1 MIEVRNL
8 LFQPLTFQLADGTSL
23 HLGPR
28 ERRTIASD
36 LVSPELEQAQRR
48 NYVDLRETEQTKAA
62 APVET
67 SSPSPAK
74 VISGG
79 KRTRKGK

>member
-1 MIEVRNL
+1 MIEVKNL
-8 LFQPLTFQLADGTSL
+8 LFQPLTFQLADGASL

-28 ERRTIASD
+28 ERRTIASE

-48 NYVDLRETEQTKAA
+48 NYVDLRETDQPKGA
-62 APVET
+62 APVEIQ
-67 SSPSPAK
+67 SESPAK

>member
-1 MIEVRNL
+1 MIEVKNL
-8 LFQPLTFQLADGTSL
+8 LFQPLTFQLADGASL

-28 ERRTIASD
+28 ERRTIASE

-48 NYVDLRETEQTKAA
+48 NYVDLRETEQPKGAA
-62 APVET
+62 
-67 SSPSPAK
+67 SPEPQSESPAK

>member
-8 LFQPLTFQLADGTSL
+8 LFQPLTFQLADGASL

-28 ERRTIASD
+28 KRRTIASD
-36 LVSPELEQAQRR
+36 QVSPELEQAQRR
-48 NYVDLRETEQTKAA
+48 NYVDLRETEQPKGATL
-62 APVET
+62 VET
-67 SSPSPAK
+67 SPESPAK

>member
-8 LFQPLTFQLADGTSL
+8 LFQPLTFQLADGASL

-36 LVSPELEQAQRR
+36 LISPELEQAQRR
-48 NYVDLRETEQTKAA
+48 NYVDLRETEQPKSA
-62 APVET
+62 APVEIQ
-67 SSPSPAK
+67 SESPAK

>member
-8 LFQPLTFQLADGTSL
+8 LFQPLTFQLADGASL

-48 NYVDLRETEQTKAA
+48 NYVDLRETEQPKGA
-62 APVET
+62 APVEIQ
-67 SSPSPAK
+67 SESPAK

>member
-8 LFQPLTFQLADGTSL
+8 LFQPLTFQLADGASL

-28 ERRTIASD
+28 ERRTIASE

-48 NYVDLRETEQTKAA
+48 NYVDLRETDQPKIV
-62 APVET
+62 APAET
-67 SSPSPAK
+67 SPETPAK

>member
-1 MIEVRNL
+1 MIEVKNL

-48 NYVDLRETEQTKAA
+48 NYVDLRETEQPKGA
-62 APVET
+62 APVEIQ
-67 SSPSPAK
+67 SESPAK